1 VVLILV
7 VVAVEA
13 ATTTSKPT
21 MQMVVF
27 RCYCLM
33 ECRNN
38 FGFGVFK
45 WKRHKINTCN
55 NWLGWFTPFHSSR
68 YLCWIL
74 LFSTKFPA
82 GFRNIDSVSIIS
94 AIGCSNGNSSGSHI
108 RSGTVRPDIGIINVC
123 CCWSHNELLQYLNS
137 TWHQGDFKL
146 TEARY
151 RKVAFDGQHILCT
164 FIFII

>member
-108 RSGTVRPDIGIINVC
+108 RSGTVRPDIGIINVFVVEVTMNYYNT
-123 CCWSHNELLQYLNS
+123 WILHDIKVTLNLPRL
-137 TWHQGDFKL
+137 GIGRL
-146 TEARY
+146 PLM
-151 RKVAFDGQHILCT
+151 VN
-164 FIFII
+164 IFSVRSFS